1 MVNVNVKDVKL
12 GKNVRKSFAKIN
24 EVRQMP
30 NLIEVQINSYK
41 WFLEEGLREVF
52 KEVSAI
58 TDYNGNLEL
67 SFVDY
72 RINEEPK
79 YTVAQ
84 CKERDT
90 TYAAPLRVKARL
102 VNKETGEIK
111 ESEVFMGDFPK
122 MTDSGTFVINGAERV
137 IVSQLVRSPGVYFNF
152 DKDKTGKDLFKSTI
166 IPNRG
171 AWLEYEMD
179 SNDVVYVRIDKN
191 RKIPLT
197 TFIRALG
204 IGTNDEITEVFGEDE
219 RLAQTILQKDATA
232 NKEEALLEVYRKLR
246 PGEPPTVESAQTLI
260 HNLFFDDKRYDLC
273 RFGRYKYN
281 KKLGIASR
289 LAGHTV
295 SRAIISP
302 ITGEVMAEEGELC
315 KYDKALAIE
324 NAGVMEAYVKTEAKE
339 YYVSE
344 MTGETLTRMVEREVK
359 IIGSGMVDLSEYISV
374 DPKEIG
380 VTEKVYFPVLREI
393 LDASEDEE
401 QVIAAVKER
410 YGELVPKHIILDDI
424 IATISYFL
432 NLCEGVGNI
441 DDIDHLGNRRIRS
454 VGELLQNQFRI
465 GFTRMERSVRERM
478 NTQSQDTEII
488 TPQSLINIRPITAA
502 IKEFFGSSPLSQ
514 FMDQNNPLA
523 ELTHKRRLSALGPG
537 GLSRDRAGFE
547 VRDVHYT
554 HYGRMCPIETPEG
567 PNIGLISYL
576 ASFAR
581 INEYGFIEAPY
592 RKVDKETGVV
602 TDEVVYMTADVE
614 DNYMV
619 AQANEPLNEDGTFA
633 RAKVNGRYRDQ
644 ILEIERENIDFMDI
658 SPKMVVSVA
667 TACIPFLENDDANRA
682 LMGSNMQRQAVPLL
696 KTESPIV
703 GTGMEYKAC
712 LDSGVAVVAENAG
725 VVESVD
731 ADKVVIREDDGT
743 LRTYDM
749 IKFKRSNA
757 GTCTNQR
764 PIVEKGERVEAHQ
777 IIGDGPA
784 TSNGELSLGK
794 NALIGFMTWEG
805 YNYEDA
811 VLLNENLVR
820 QDKYTSIHIEE
831 YEIEARETKLGP
843 EEITRDIPQVK
854 EEYLANL
861 DENGIIRIGA
871 DVRPGDILVGK
882 VTPKGE
888 TEVCPEQRL
897 LRAIFG
903 DKERDVRDN
912 SLKVPHG
919 ESGTI
924 IDVKVFTREN
934 CDELSPGVNM
944 LVRCYIAQKRKI
956 SVGDKMAG
964 RHGNKGVVSR
974 ILPPEDMPFLED
986 GTPLDIVLNP
996 LGVPSRMNIGQVLE
1010 VHLGMAAKALGWKIM
1025 TPVFDGAH
1033 EEDIRAC
1040 FRAAQENY
1048 LEHKDDDFELHTMDE
1063 VINPKALSMSEDGK
1077 FTLYDGRTG
1086 EKFDNKV
1093 TVGYMYYLKLHHL
1106 VDDKIHARSTGPY
1119 SLVTQQPLGGK
1130 AQFGGQRFGEMEV
1143 WALEAYGA
1151 AYTLQEILTVKSDDK
1166 DGRDKTYHAISD
1178 GQNVPTPGIP
1188 EAFKVLVK
1196 ELQSLGLDLEIFG
1209 SDGSKLE
1216 LQHNF
1221 VEDDV
1226 IGYGYKELDGNSD
1239 FSRFADDDELD
1250 SAGYA
1255 VKDLDSV
1262 DILDID
1268 NGTVAAPETADDD
1281 EDLFGDSEDYDTDDD
1296 YNDFE
1301 GDEY

>member
-12 GKNVRKSFAKIN
+12 GKNTRKSFAKIH
-24 EVRQMP
+24 EVREMP
-30 NLIEVQINSYK
+30 NLIEVQKNSYQ
-41 WFLEEGLREVF
+41 WFLDEGLREVF
-52 KEVSAI
+52 KEVSSI

-67 SFVDY
+67 SFIDY
-72 RINEEPK
+72 RIDDTPK
-79 YTVAQ
+79 YTVAE
-84 CKERDT
+84 CKERDV
-90 TYAAPLRVKARL
+90 TYAAPLRVTARL
-102 VNKETGEIK
+102 INKETGEIK

-137 IVSQLVRSPGVYFNF
+137 IVSQLVRSPGVYYSF

-204 IGTNDEITEVFGEDE
+204 IGTNDEITEVFGVDE
-219 RLAQTILQKDATA
+219 RLNQTILQKDATA
-232 NKEEALLEVYRKLR
+232 NKEEALLEVYKKLR
-246 PGEPPTVESAQTLI
+246 PGEPPTVDGSQTLI

-273 RFGRYKYN
+273 KFGRYKYN

-289 LAGHTV
+289 LSGHTL
-295 SRAIISP
+295 SRAIVNP
-302 ITGEVMAEEGELC
+302 LTGEIMAEPGEVC
-315 KYDKALAIE
+315 KFDKAMEIE
-324 NAGVMEAYVKTEAKE
+324 NAGVMEAYVTTEVKE
-339 YYVSE
+339 YYTSE
-344 MTGETLTRMVEREVK
+344 TTGETLTRMEEREVK
-359 IIGSGMVDLSEYISV
+359 IIGSGMVDLSGYISK
-374 DPKEIG
+374 DPKELGIN
-380 VTEKVYFPVLREI
+380 EKVYFPVLREI
-393 LDASEDEE
+393 LEESDDEE
-401 QVIAAVKER
+401 AVFTAIKER
-410 YGELVPKHIILDDI
+410 AGELVPKHIILDDI

-432 NLCEGVGNI
+432 NLCEGVGTV

-465 GFTRMERSVRERM
+465 GFTRMERVIRERM
-478 NTQSQDTEII
+478 NIQSQDIEVI
-488 TPQSLINIRPITAA
+488 TPAALINIRPITAA

-576 ASFAR
+576 ASFAK

-592 RKVDKETGVV
+592 RRVDKETGVV

-619 AQANEPLNEDGTFA
+619 AQANEPLTEENKFA

-644 ILEIERENIDFMDI
+644 ILEIDRENIDFMDI

-712 LDSGVAVVAENAG
+712 LDSGVAVVTDKAG
-725 VVESVD
+725 VVEKVD
-731 ADKVVIREDDGT
+731 ADKIVIREDDGN
-743 LRTYDM
+743 LRTYEL

-934 CDELSPGVNM
+934 CDELAPGVNM

-1010 VHLGMAAKALGWKIM
+1010 VHLGMASKALGWKIM

-1048 LEHKDDDFELHTMDE
+1048 LEHKDDDFVLHTMDE
-1063 VINPKALSMSEDGK
+1063 VINPNALSMSEDGK
-1077 FTLYDGRTG
+1077 FTVYDGRTG
-1086 EKFDNKV
+1086 EKFDNRV

-1196 ELQSLGLDLEIFG
+1196 ELQSLGLDLEIYG
-1209 SDGSKLE
+1209 KDGDKVE
-1216 LQHNF
+1216 LRQNYTEEEPANF
-1221 VEDDV
+1221 
-1226 IGYGYKELDGNSD
+1226 KHLDEGTD
-1239 FSRFADDDELD
+1239 FSMLPDDDEFED
-1250 SAGYA
+1250 AGFVINDAESADGE
-1255 VKDLDSV
+1255 DSV
-1262 DILDID
+1262 SLGDDD
-1268 NGTVAAPETADDD
+1268 NGG
-1281 EDLFGDSEDYDTDDD
+1281 DLFADNDDYVSDYDDNYSEDE
-1296 YNDFE
+1296 NDEF
-1301 GDEY
+1301 